1 MTTKNALKTVFLLGL
16 LSAILL
22 VGGQALGGRQ
32 GLYIALFLAVIM
44 NFASYFYS
52 DKIALSM
59 YHAQPVSETENPQV
73 YRIVGPMTQRL
84 CQRIGIPMPKLWLIP
99 DNSPNAFATGRNPK
113 HASVA
118 VTAGL
123 LQLMNESELE
133 GVIAHELAHV
143 TNRDI
148 LTQSI
153 AATMGSAI
161 TSLTYMMY
169 FMGGSR
175 SDDEDSGGGGMAGAL
190 LMMILGPIA
199 ATLIQMAISR
209 TREYAADAS
218 AAKYTGSPYGLMNAL
233 QKLESYSK
241 RIPMDANPATAHM
254 FIIKPFSGGGMMRLF
269 STHPSTEERVARL
282 AAMR

>member
-73 YRIVGPMTQRL
+73 YRIIGPMTQRL
-84 CQRIGIPMPKLWLIP
+84 CQRIGIPMPKLWVIP
-99 DNSPNAFATGRNPK
+99 DDSPNAFATGRNPK

-161 TSLTYMMY
+161 TSLTYIMY
-169 FMGGSR
+169 FMGGAR
-175 SDDEDSGGGGMAGAL
+175 GDDEDSGGGILGAMM
-190 LMMILGPIA
+190 MMILGPLA
-199 ATLIQMAISR
+199 ATMIQMAISR

-218 AAKYTGSPYGLMNAL
+218 AAKYTGTPYGLMNAL

-241 RIPMDANPATAHM
+241 RIPMNANPATAHM
-254 FIIKPFSGGGMMRLF
+254 FIIKPFGGGGMMKLF
-269 STHPSTEERVARL
+269 STHPSTEERIARL

>member
-199 ATLIQMAISR
+199 ATMIQMAISR